1 MAEGATCAQSDDFS
15 YTARMHLV
23 EGEDLLLK
31 DDLSVICLSVSLS
44 LTNTGTHKHMYVHI
58 CMFVCMCV

>member
-1 MAEGATCAQSDDFS
+1 MKWQKEPPVPKSDDFS

-31 DDLSVICLSVSLS
+31 DDFSVICLSVSLS
-44 LTNTGTHKHMYVHI
+44 HTQT
-58 CMFVCMCV
+58 